1 MGSMLPYI
9 AAPWI
14 LWVDVSLRRTMG
26 APSSQASFVTPSG
39 VSTQVTPSRDTS
51 WRKEKMDGVNHG
63 HWTMEKWGW
72 KHMKTCF
79 FHGFEPWISWMMK
92 FMAVERWT
100 RQFHH
105 EQIKVSPWKNG
116 SLIRTNMDKWTLKHE
131 QWINMRSNGGKCTFN
146 HQASAWWKMR
156 TFQSYLVCLR
166 KKKIPW
172 IYISWPVLD
181 TLLFV

>member
-1 MGSMLPYI
+1 MFHSG
-9 AAPWI
+9 APWAHLPPRLL
-14 LWVDVSLRRTMG
+14 LWPPPASPHRWRPAVTRPDVKKKWTG
-26 APSSQASFVTPSG
+26 
-39 VSTQVTPSRDTS
+39 
-51 WRKEKMDGVNHG
+51 
-63 HWTMEKWGW
+63 WTMAIEPWKNEDENIW